1 MINMNWRLF
10 VAKRIYNSNE
20 GRKEVSKPAVR
31 IAISGIAV
39 GMAIMIVSIAVVIG
53 FKNEVRNKVISLG
66 SDIHV
71 VNFDAQRT
79 YESTPIVTSDSLMQ
93 VVRDTHG
100 VKHVQRYSTKPGMIM
115 TNDNFLGMVLKG
127 VGQEYKT
134 EYLKSHLIAG
144 EVPQFS
150 SLKASN
156 EVVVSSTIADKL
168 KLSVG
173 DKIYTYYIDD
183 SNVRARRFKVSGI
196 YRTNFSSFDN
206 IFIITDIYTVNKLC
220 GWENTQ
226 STGLEVSVKD
236 YSQLDATADNIR
248 SKIDT
253 NMDYNGGV
261 YFTQTIEEVSPQIFA
276 WLNLLDT
283 NVWVIL
289 ILMMGVAGFTMISGL
304 LIIILERTNMIG
316 VLKALGATDGAI
328 RGIFLNFSI
337 FLIGKG
343 LIWGNIVGFSL
354 CGLQYY
360 FKIFKLDPS
369 NYYLEYVPIEF
380 NWTYYILL
388 NIAAFVISVLM
399 LVGPSYLISS
409 IHPAKSIRFE

>member
-1 MINMNWRLF
+1 MNWRLF
-10 VAKRIYNSNE
+10 VAKRIYSSNE

-53 FKNEVRNKVISLG
+53 FKNEVRKKVISLG

-71 VNFDAQRT
+71 TNFDAQRT
-79 YESTPIVTSDSLMQ
+79 YESSPIVTSDSIMQ
-93 VVRDTHG
+93 LVRHTPG

-115 TNDNFLGMVLKG
+115 SDDNFLGMVLKG
-127 VGQEYKT
+127 VGQEYDT
-134 EYLKSHLIAG
+134 EYLKNHLIAG
-144 EVPQFS
+144 EIPNFDDKKS
-150 SLKASN
+150 SN
-156 EVVVSSTIADKL
+156 NVIVSAYIADKL
-168 KLSVG
+168 KLNVG
-173 DKIYTYYIDD
+173 DKIFTYYIDD
-183 SNVRARRFKVSGI
+183 NNVRARRLNVSAI
-196 YRTNFSSFDN
+196 YRTNFSSYDN
-206 IFIITDIYTVNKLC
+206 LFLITDIHTVNRLC
-220 GWENTQ
+220 RWENSQ
-226 STGLEVSVKD
+226 SSGLEIAVKD
-236 YSQLDATADNIR
+236 YSKLDAIANNIR

-253 NMDYNGGV
+253 NMDYYGGV
-261 YFTQTIEEVSPQIFA
+261 YFTQTIEEITPQIFA
-276 WLNLLDT
+276 WLSLLDT

-328 RGIFLNFSI
+328 RTIFLNFSI

-343 LIWGNIVGFSL
+343 LFWGNLVGLSL
-354 CGLQYY
+354 CAVQYY
-360 FKIFKLDPS
+360 FKVFKLDPI
-369 NYYLEYVPIEF
+369 NYYIEYVPIEF
-380 NWTYYILL
+380 NWIYYILL
-388 NIAAFVISVLM
+388 NIAALIVSVLM